1 MPYLTLTEL
10 SSKHTTNRN
19 IIHKSVNQA
28 AFGIEGTNHIGS
40 TLAYGNDSRPRYD
53 YNYIKRDTLSY
64 VKK

>member
-28 AFGIEGTNHIGS
+28 AFGIEGTNQHLHTVMIHDPDM
-40 TLAYGNDSRPRYD
+40 TTTISRETR
-53 YNYIKRDTLSY
+53 L
-64 VKK
+64 VM